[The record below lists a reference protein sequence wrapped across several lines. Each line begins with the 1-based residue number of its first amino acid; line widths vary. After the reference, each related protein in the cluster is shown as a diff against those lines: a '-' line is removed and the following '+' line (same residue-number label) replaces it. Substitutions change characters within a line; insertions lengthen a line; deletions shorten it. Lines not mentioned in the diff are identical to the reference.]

1 MVLRT
6 FGRCRENDKL
16 GGFEMKKLLLTVLLV
31 ITISCSTYY
40 EKFQQ
45 ECKQYKVVKK
55 LKSKSSKKIYL
66 KFENGSTHEV
76 SPILKYEDI
85 EENHKLKKCVF

>member
-1 MVLRT
+1 
-6 FGRCRENDKL
+6 
-16 GGFEMKKLLLTVLLV
+16 MKKLLLIGLSA

-45 ECKQYKVVKK
+45 ECRQYKVIKK
-55 LKSKSSKKIYL
+55 LKSKTSKKIYL
-66 KFENGSTHEV
+66 KFENGSIHEV

-85 EENHKLKKCVF
+85 KENHKLKKCYF

>member
-1 MVLRT
+1 
-6 FGRCRENDKL
+6 
-16 GGFEMKKLLLTVLLV
+16 MKNFLLLGLLV

-55 LKSKSSKKIYL
+55 LKSKTSKKIYL
-66 KFENGSTHEV
+66 KFENGSIHEV
-76 SPILKYEDI
+76 SPIMKYEDI
-85 EENHKLKKCVF
+85 EENHKLKKCEF

>member
-1 MVLRT
+1 
-6 FGRCRENDKL
+6 
-16 GGFEMKKLLLTVLLV
+16 MKKLLLAELLV

-45 ECKQYKVVKK
+45 ECRQYKVIKK
-55 LKSKSSKKIYL
+55 LKSKTSKKVHL
-66 KFENGSTHEV
+66 KFENGSIHEV

-85 EENHKLKKCVF
+85 EENRKLKKCDF

>member
-1 MVLRT
+1 
-6 FGRCRENDKL
+6 
-16 GGFEMKKLLLTVLLV
+16 MKIFLLLELLV

-45 ECKQYKVVKK
+45 ECRQYKVIKK

-66 KFENGSTHEV
+66 KFENGSIHEI

-85 EENHKLKKCVF
+85 EENHKLKKCNF

>member
-1 MVLRT
+1 
-6 FGRCRENDKL
+6 
-16 GGFEMKKLLLTVLLV
+16 MKNFLLLGLLV

-45 ECKQYKVVKK
+45 ECRQYKVIKK

-66 KFENGSTHEV
+66 KFENGSIHEV

-85 EENHKLKKCVF
+85 KENHKLKKCDF

>member
-1 MVLRT
+1 
-6 FGRCRENDKL
+6 
-16 GGFEMKKLLLTVLLV
+16 MKIFLLLGLLV

-55 LKSKSSKKIYL
+55 LKSKTSKKIYL
-66 KFENGSTHEV
+66 KFENGSIHEV
-76 SPILKYEDI
+76 SPILKYQDI
-85 EENHKLKKCVF
+85 EENHKLKKCDF

>member
-1 MVLRT
+1 
-6 FGRCRENDKL
+6 
-16 GGFEMKKLLLTVLLV
+16 MKKLLLMGLSG

-45 ECKQYKVVKK
+45 ECRQYKVIKK
-55 LKSKSSKKIYL
+55 LKSKTSKKIYL
-66 KFENGSTHEV
+66 KFENGSKHEV

-85 EENHKLKKCVF
+85 EENHKLKKCFF

>member
-1 MVLRT
+1 
-6 FGRCRENDKL
+6 
-16 GGFEMKKLLLTVLLV
+16 MKNFLLLGLLV

-45 ECKQYKVVKK
+45 ECRQYKVIKK
-55 LKSKSSKKIYL
+55 LKSKTSKKIYL
-66 KFENGSTHEV
+66 KFENGSIHEV

-85 EENHKLKKCVF
+85 EEDHKLKKCNF